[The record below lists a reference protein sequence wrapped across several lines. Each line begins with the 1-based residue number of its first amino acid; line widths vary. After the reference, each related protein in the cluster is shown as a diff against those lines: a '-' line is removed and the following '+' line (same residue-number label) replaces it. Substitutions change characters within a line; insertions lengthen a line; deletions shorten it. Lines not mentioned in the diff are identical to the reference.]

1 MKFVNLN
8 RNKSKNKTKMEDTS
22 KKNSSFLY
30 LVIILILM
38 SLIAF
43 LSYKWSN
50 KKTEL
55 NNCMNKNLV
64 LQSDIKGLNKM
75 MEEYVENISTELK
88 QEFNDMLVTYDALI
102 AKDKS
107 KESSINKQKSE
118 IQSLL
123 NQLNSNKKLSAS
135 DLYKFKKENETLR
148 EIMKSYVVQIDSLNT
163 INIGLNTEL
172 EVKKTELISTTTER
186 DEFKKVAEEKTA
198 LVTKGSK
205 LQAYNFVSEA
215 LRMKLNNMT
224 EITDKAKK
232 AIQFRSSFTISEN
245 SLANTGKKIIYLQII
260 GPSGEVMQSKLNNT
274 IETENGTVVYS
285 DKKEIDYQNQS
296 LDLTIYYNLQG
307 GEAIKGNYK
316 VKIFCEGNIIGTDGF
331 TLK

>member
-8 RNKSKNKTKMEDTS
+8 QNKTKMEDTS

-172 EVKKTELISTTTER
+172 EVKKTELITTTTER

-260 GPSGEVMQSKLNNT
+260 GPSGVVMQSKLNNT

-285 DKKEIDYQNQS
+285 DKKEIDYQNQA

-307 GEAIKGNYK
+307 GEAVKGNYK
-316 VKIFCEGNIIGTDGF
+316 VKIFCDGSIIGSDGF
-331 TLK
+331 SLK

>member
-8 RNKSKNKTKMEDTS
+8 QNKTKMEDPS

-38 SLIAF
+38 GLIAF

-55 NNCMNKNLV
+55 NNCMNENLV

-172 EVKKTELISTTTER
+172 EVKKTELITTATER

-245 SLANTGKKIIYLQII
+245 SLATAGNKIIYLQII
-260 GPSGEVMQSKLNNT
+260 GPSGEIMQSKLNNT

-285 DKKEIDYQNQS
+285 DKKEIDYQNQA

-307 GEAIKGNYK
+307 GEAVKGNYK
-316 VKIFCEGNIIGTDGF
+316 VKIFCDGSIIGSDGF
-331 TLK
+331 SLK

>member
-1 MKFVNLN
+1 MNQ
-8 RNKSKNKTKMEDTS
+8 NKTKMEDTS

-38 SLIAF
+38 ILIGF

-50 KKTEL
+50 EKKEL
-55 NNCMNKNLV
+55 NNCINQNLIYE
-64 LQSDIKGLNKM
+64 SDIKGLNKM
-75 MEEYVENISTELK
+75 MEDYVGNISTELK

-107 KESSINKQKSE
+107 KEISINKQKSE

-172 EVKKTELISTTTER
+172 EVKKTELSTTTTER

-215 LRMKLNNMT
+215 LRMKLNNTT

-232 AIQFRSSFTISEN
+232 AIQFRSSFSISEN
-245 SLANTGKKIIYLQII
+245 SLANAEKKIIYLQII
-260 GPSGEVMQSKLNNT
+260 DPSGEIMQSKLNNT

-285 DKKEIDYQNQS
+285 DKKEIDYQNQA

-307 GEAIKGNYK
+307 GEAVKGNYK
-316 VKIFCEGNIIGTDGF
+316 VKIFCDGSIIGSDGF
-331 TLK
+331 SLK

>member
-8 RNKSKNKTKMEDTS
+8 QNKTKMEDTS

-55 NNCMNKNLV
+55 NNCTNQNLV
-64 LQSDIKGLNKM
+64 LQSEIKGLNSM
-75 MEEYVENISTELK
+75 MEDYVGNISTDLK
-88 QEFNDMLVTYDALI
+88 QDFKTMLLTYDALI

-107 KESSINKQKSE
+107 QESRINKQKSE

-135 DLYKFKKENETLR
+135 ELYKFKKENETLR

-163 INIGLNTEL
+163 LNIGLNTEL
-172 EVKKTELISTTTER
+172 EVKKTELITTSTER

-198 LVTKGSK
+198 LVKKGSK
-205 LQAYNFVSEA
+205 LQAYNFLSEA
-215 LRMKLNNMT
+215 LRMKINNIT

-232 AIQFRSSFTISEN
+232 AVQFRSSFTISEN
-245 SLANTGKKIIYLQII
+245 SLANAGKKSIYLQII
-260 GPSGEVMQSKLNNT
+260 GPSGEVMQSKINNT
-274 IETENGTVVYS
+274 IETENGTLIYS
-285 DKKEIDYQNQS
+285 DKKEIDYQNQAV
-296 LDLTIYYNLQG
+296 DLTIYYNLKG
-307 GEAIKGNYK
+307 GEAVKGNYK
-316 VKIFCEGNIIGTDGF
+316 IKIFCDGSMIGSDGF
-331 TLK
+331 SLK

>member
-1 MKFVNLN
+1 MNQ
-8 RNKSKNKTKMEDTS
+8 NKTKMEDTS

-38 SLIAF
+38 ILIGF

-50 KKTEL
+50 EKKEL
-55 NNCMNKNLV
+55 NNCINQNLIYE
-64 LQSDIKGLNKM
+64 SDIKGLNKM
-75 MEEYVENISTELK
+75 MEDYVGNISTELK

-107 KESSINKQKSE
+107 KEISINKQKSE

-172 EVKKTELISTTTER
+172 EVKKTELSTTTTER

-215 LRMKLNNMT
+215 LRMKLNNTT

-232 AIQFRSSFTISEN
+232 AIQFRSSFSISEN
-245 SLANTGKKIIYLQII
+245 SLANAEKKIIYLQII
-260 GPSGEVMQSKLNNT
+260 DPSGEVMQSKLNNT
-274 IETENGTVVYS
+274 LETENGTVVYS
-285 DKKEIDYQNQS
+285 DKKEIDYQNQA

-307 GEAIKGNYK
+307 GEAVKGNYK
-316 VKIFCEGNIIGTDGF
+316 VKIFCDGSIIGSDGF
-331 TLK
+331 SLK

>member
-1 MKFVNLN
+1 MNQ
-8 RNKSKNKTKMEDTS
+8 NKTKMEDTS

-38 SLIAF
+38 ILIGF

-50 KKTEL
+50 EKKEL
-55 NNCMNKNLV
+55 NNCINQNLIYE
-64 LQSDIKGLNKM
+64 SDIKGLNKM
-75 MEEYVENISTELK
+75 MEDYVGNISTELK

-172 EVKKTELISTTTER
+172 EVKKTELSTTTTER

-215 LRMKLNNMT
+215 LRMKLNNTT

-232 AIQFRSSFTISEN
+232 AIQFRSSFSISEN
-245 SLANTGKKIIYLQII
+245 SLANAEKKIIYLQII
-260 GPSGEVMQSKLNNT
+260 DPSGEVMQSKLNNT

-285 DKKEIDYQNQS
+285 DKKEIDYQNQA

-307 GEAIKGNYK
+307 GEAVKGNYK
-316 VKIFCEGNIIGTDGF
+316 VKIFCDGSIIGSDGF
-331 TLK
+331 SLK

>member
-1 MKFVNLN
+1 MNQ
-8 RNKSKNKTKMEDTS
+8 NKTKMEDTS

-38 SLIAF
+38 ILIGF

-50 KKTEL
+50 EKKEL
-55 NNCMNKNLV
+55 NNCINQNLIYE
-64 LQSDIKGLNKM
+64 SDIKGLNKM
-75 MEEYVENISTELK
+75 MEDYVGNISTELK

-107 KESSINKQKSE
+107 KEISINKQKSE

-148 EIMKSYVVQIDSLNT
+148 EIMKSYVVQIDYLNT

-172 EVKKTELISTTTER
+172 EVKKTELSTTTTER

-215 LRMKLNNMT
+215 LRMKLNNTT

-232 AIQFRSSFTISEN
+232 AIQFRSSFSISEN
-245 SLANTGKKIIYLQII
+245 SLANAEKKIIYLQII
-260 GPSGEVMQSKLNNT
+260 DPSGEVMQSKLNNT

-285 DKKEIDYQNQS
+285 DKKEIDYQNQA

-307 GEAIKGNYK
+307 GEAVKGNYK
-316 VKIFCEGNIIGTDGF
+316 VKIFCDGSIIGSDGF
-331 TLK
+331 SLK

>member
-1 MKFVNLN
+1 MNQ
-8 RNKSKNKTKMEDTS
+8 NKTKMEDTS

-38 SLIAF
+38 ILIGF

-50 KKTEL
+50 EKKEL
-55 NNCMNKNLV
+55 NNCINQNLIYE
-64 LQSDIKGLNKM
+64 SDIKGLNKM
-75 MEEYVENISTELK
+75 MEDYVGNISTELK

-107 KESSINKQKSE
+107 KEISINKQKSE

-172 EVKKTELISTTTER
+172 EVKKTELSTTTTER

-215 LRMKLNNMT
+215 LRMKLNNTT

-232 AIQFRSSFTISEN
+232 AIQFRSSFSISEN
-245 SLANTGKKIIYLQII
+245 SLANAEKKIIYLQII
-260 GPSGEVMQSKLNNT
+260 DPSGEVMQSKLNNT

-285 DKKEIDYQNQS
+285 DKKEIDYQNQA

-307 GEAIKGNYK
+307 GEAVKGNYK
-316 VKIFCEGNIIGTDGF
+316 VKIFCDGSIIGSDGF
-331 TLK
+331 SLK

>member
-1 MKFVNLN
+1 
-8 RNKSKNKTKMEDTS
+8 MEDTS

-38 SLIAF
+38 ILIGF

-50 KKTEL
+50 EKKEL
-55 NNCMNKNLV
+55 NNCINQNLIYE
-64 LQSDIKGLNKM
+64 SDIKGLNKM
-75 MEEYVENISTELK
+75 MEDYVGNISTELK

-107 KESSINKQKSE
+107 KEISINKQKSE

-148 EIMKSYVVQIDSLNT
+148 EIMKSYVIQIDSLNT

-172 EVKKTELISTTTER
+172 EVKKTELSTTTTER

-215 LRMKLNNMT
+215 LRMKLNNTT

-232 AIQFRSSFTISEN
+232 AIQFRSSFSISEN
-245 SLANTGKKIIYLQII
+245 SLANAEKKIIYLQII
-260 GPSGEVMQSKLNNT
+260 DPSGEVMQSKLNNT

-285 DKKEIDYQNQS
+285 DKKEIDYQNQA

-307 GEAIKGNYK
+307 GEAVKGNYK
-316 VKIFCEGNIIGTDGF
+316 VKIFCDGSIIGSDGF
-331 TLK
+331 SLK

>member
-1 MKFVNLN
+1 
-8 RNKSKNKTKMEDTS
+8 MENTS
-22 KKNSSFLY
+22 KKNSSVLY

-55 NNCMNKNLV
+55 NKELNKCMNENLV
-64 LQSDIKGLNKM
+64 LKSDIKGLNKM
-75 MEEYVENISTELK
+75 MEDYVGNISTELK

-135 DLYKFKKENETLR
+135 ELYKFKKENETLR

-163 INIGLNTEL
+163 INIELNTDLEEKKKEL
-172 EVKKTELISTTTER
+172 VTTTTER
-186 DEFKKVAEEKTA
+186 DEFKKVAEEKTT
-198 LVTKGSK
+198 LITKGSK
-205 LQAYNFVSEA
+205 LYAYNFVSEA
-215 LRMKLNNMT
+215 LRMKLNNTT
-224 EITDKAKK
+224 EVTDKAKK

-245 SLANTGKKIIYLQII
+245 SLANAEKKIIYLQII
-260 GPSGEVMQSKLNNT
+260 GPSGEVMNSQFNNP
-274 IETENGTVVYS
+274 IETENGTVGYS

-296 LDLTIYYNLQG
+296 IDLTIYYNLKG

-316 VKIFCEGNIIGTDGF
+316 VKIFCDGNIIGSDGF
-331 TLK
+331 SLK

>member
-1 MKFVNLN
+1 MNQ
-8 RNKSKNKTKMEDTS
+8 NKTKMEDTS

-38 SLIAF
+38 ILIGF

-50 KKTEL
+50 EKKEL
-55 NNCMNKNLV
+55 NNCINQNLIYE
-64 LQSDIKGLNKM
+64 SDIKGLNKM
-75 MEEYVENISTELK
+75 MEDYVGNISTELK

-107 KESSINKQKSE
+107 KEISINKQKSE

-172 EVKKTELISTTTER
+172 EVKKTELSTTTTER

-215 LRMKLNNMT
+215 LRMKLNNTT

-232 AIQFRSSFTISEN
+232 AIQFRSSFSISEN
-245 SLANTGKKIIYLQII
+245 SLANAEKKIIYLQII
-260 GPSGEVMQSKLNNT
+260 DPSGEVMQSKLNNT

-285 DKKEIDYQNQS
+285 DKKEIDYQNQA

-307 GEAIKGNYK
+307 GEAVKGNYK
-316 VKIFCEGNIIGTDGF
+316 VKIFCDGSMIGSDGF
-331 TLK
+331 SLK

>member
-1 MKFVNLN
+1 MNQ
-8 RNKSKNKTKMEDTS
+8 NKTKMEDTS

-38 SLIAF
+38 ILIGF

-50 KKTEL
+50 EKKEL
-55 NNCMNKNLV
+55 NNCINQNLIYE
-64 LQSDIKGLNKM
+64 SDIKGLNKM
-75 MEEYVENISTELK
+75 MEDYVGNISTELK

-107 KESSINKQKSE
+107 KEISINKQKSE

-172 EVKKTELISTTTER
+172 EVKKTELSTTTTER

-215 LRMKLNNMT
+215 LRMKLNNTT

-232 AIQFRSSFTISEN
+232 AIQFRSSFSISEN
-245 SLANTGKKIIYLQII
+245 SLANAEKKIIYLQII
-260 GPSGEVMQSKLNNT
+260 DQS
-274 IETENGTVVYS
+274 
-285 DKKEIDYQNQS
+285 
-296 LDLTIYYNLQG
+296 
-307 GEAIKGNYK
+307 
-316 VKIFCEGNIIGTDGF
+316 
-331 TLK
+331 

>member
-1 MKFVNLN
+1 
-8 RNKSKNKTKMEDTS
+8 MENTS
-22 KKNSSFLY
+22 KKNLGNIY

-38 SLIAF
+38 SLIGF

-50 KKTEL
+50 EKKEL
-55 NNCMNKNLV
+55 NNCINQNLIYE
-64 LQSDIKGLNKM
+64 SDIKGLNKM
-75 MEEYVENISTELK
+75 MEDYVGNISTELK

-107 KESSINKQKSE
+107 KEISINKQKSE

-172 EVKKTELISTTTER
+172 EVKKTELSTTTTER

-215 LRMKLNNMT
+215 LRMKLNNTT

-232 AIQFRSSFTISEN
+232 AIQFRSSFSISEN
-245 SLANTGKKIIYLQII
+245 SLANAEKKIIYLQII
-260 GPSGEVMQSKLNNT
+260 DPSGEVMQSKLNNT

-285 DKKEIDYQNQS
+285 DKKEIDYQNQA

-307 GEAIKGNYK
+307 GEAVKGNYK
-316 VKIFCEGNIIGTDGF
+316 VKIFCDGSIIGSDGF
-331 TLK
+331 SLK